1 MKKLY
6 LLLLTVVTLSAGVA
20 LAQWKRISGNGNIVT
35 QTRETGTFSEIVVSG
50 SMQVEVTAAPA
61 IGVQVQAED
70 NLQEYIVTEVKGNR
84 LQVKFKNGVS
94 INSHKAVK
102 VLVRMPK
109 LNAASIAGSG
119 SIRSSNQLNSNG
131 NFSATISGSGSVDVQ
146 TAATKVDAT
155 IAGSGNIVLA
165 GKTHDLHVVI
175 SGSGSFKGYQLTA
188 NEASVQIAGS
198 GDVQAYA
205 SNKLDAAISGSGSV
219 YYKGNASVSVKTSGS
234 GKVRKAD

>member
-1 MKKLY
+1 MKKMH
-6 LLLLTVVTLSAGVA
+6 LLLLTVVTLSTSVA
-20 LAQWKRISGNGNIVT
+20 LAQWKRINGNGNVVT

-50 SMQVEVTAAPA
+50 SMQVEVTAAPG

-84 LQVKFKNGVS
+84 LHVKFKNNVS
-94 INSHKAVK
+94 INSHKAIK

-119 SIRSSNQLNSNG
+119 SIHSSNQLNSNG
-131 NFSATISGSGSVDVQ
+131 NFSASISGSGNVDVQ
-146 TAATKVDAT
+146 TSATKVDAS

-165 GKTHDLHVVI
+165 GKTDDLRVSI
-175 SGSGSFKGYQLTA
+175 SGSGSFKGYELAA
-188 NEASVQIAGS
+188 NDASVQIAGS
-198 GDVQAYA
+198 GDVEAYA
-205 SNKLDAAISGSGSV
+205 NQKLNASISGSGSV
-219 YYKGNASVSVKTSGS
+219 YYKGNASIAVKTSGS

>member
-1 MKKLY
+1 MKKMH
-6 LLLLTVVTLSAGVA
+6 LLLLTVLTLSTGVA
-20 LAQWKRISGNGNIVT
+20 LAQWKRISGNGNVVT
-35 QTRETGTFSEIVVSG
+35 QTRETGEFSEIVVSG
-50 SMQVEVTAAPA
+50 SMQVEVAAAPG

-70 NLQEYIVTEVKGNR
+70 NLQEYIITEVKGNR
-84 LQVKFKNGVS
+84 LQVKFKSNVS
-94 INSHKAVK
+94 VNSHKAIK

-131 NFSATISGSGSVDVQ
+131 NFAATISGSGSVDVQ
-146 TAATKVDAT
+146 TSASKVAAT
-155 IAGSGNIVLA
+155 IAGSGNIALA
-165 GKTHDLHVVI
+165 GKTDDLHVVI
-175 SGSGSFKGYQLTA
+175 SGSGSFKGYQLSA
-188 NEASVQIAGS
+188 NEASVQISGS

-219 YYKGNASVSVKTSGS
+219 YYKGNASISVKTSGS

>member
-1 MKKLY
+1 MKNLH
-6 LLLLTVVTLSAGVA
+6 LLLLTVVILSTGVA
-20 LAQWKRISGNGNIVT
+20 LAQWKRVSGNGNVVT
-35 QTRETGTFSEIVVSG
+35 QTRETGEFNEIVVSG
-50 SMQVEVTAAPA
+50 SMQVEVVAAPA

-84 LQVKFKNGVS
+84 LQVKFKSNVS
-94 INSHKAVK
+94 INSHKPIQVI
-102 VLVRMPK
+102 VSMPN

-131 NFSATISGSGSVDVQ
+131 QFLASISGSGSIDVQ
-146 TAATKVDAT
+146 TTAHKVTAT
-155 IAGSGNIVLA
+155 IAGSGNIVMA
-165 GKTHDLHVVI
+165 GKTDDLKVEI
-175 SGSGSFKGYQLTA
+175 SGSGSFKGYQLNA
-188 NEASVQIAGS
+188 HEASVSISGS

-219 YYKGNASVSVKTSGS
+219 YYKGNASISVNTSGS